1 MALDFLTL
9 YIVILLNSLTVSVIW
24 AAIVVSYRS
33 LTAARYWLAGCLLM
47 TLGGAVLAIQGNAGA
62 LAPAVIGNGIVI
74 LGFFQLW
81 VGVRRFFGEAGR
93 QDVAVICTLISVVMM
108 LVFHDNDRARSVV
121 YSAGQSVPML
131 LGIIF
136 VMTRRQYAIGR
147 YIAAFAMA
155 VGFIGHVST
164 ITSNALVM
172 AGHLDFAVFYQ
183 IASYNLLCVI
193 FSGVVWNF
201 GLAVMTIERL
211 RSEVAELADRDEL
224 TGLANRRKL
233 NERLAQEQVRSKS
246 TGRRYALMVID
257 FDEFKEI
264 NDAHG
269 HAAGDAALVHFAG
282 VASTALRDGDL
293 LARHGGDE
301 FCALLPE
308 TDAEAAMVVAKRIQ
322 AELNASPLHWR
333 DRRIPLQVSIGVAD
347 GPNSDAET
355 YTTVLA
361 RADSA
366 LYRVKSEGRN
376 GVAVFDAG
384 AKRQPLRVV
393 RTRS

>member
-24 AAIVVSYRS
+24 GAIALSYRS
-33 LTAARYWLAGCLLM
+33 LAAARYWLAGCLLT
-47 TLGGAVLAIQGNAGA
+47 TLGGAVLATQGNAGA

-74 LGFFQLW
+74 LGFFQFW
-81 VGVRRFFGEAGR
+81 VGVRRFYGEAAR
-93 QDVAVICTLISVVMM
+93 QDVALICTLISVVMM
-108 LVFHDNDRARSVV
+108 MVFHDNDRARSVV
-121 YSAGQSVPML
+121 YSVGQSVPMM
-131 LGIIF
+131 LGIVF
-136 VMTRRQYAIGR
+136 VMTRREYAVGR
-147 YIAAFAMA
+147 YIAAFAMG

-201 GLAVMTIERL
+201 GFAVMTIERL
-211 RSEVAELADRDEL
+211 RSEVAELADKDEL

-233 NERLAQEQVRSKS
+233 NERLAQEQVRSQS
-246 TGRRYALMVID
+246 TGRPYALMVID
-257 FDEFKEI
+257 FDEFKDI

-282 VASTALRDGDL
+282 VAGAAMREGDL
-293 LARHGGDE
+293 LARQGGDE

-308 TDAEAAMVVAKRIQ
+308 ADAAAAAQLAKRIL
-322 AELNASPLHWR
+322 ADLAASPLHWR
-333 DRRIPLQVSIGVAD
+333 DRRLALRVSIGVAD
-347 GPNSDAET
+347 GPSSATET
-355 YTTVLA
+355 YSSVLA
-361 RADSA
+361 KADSA

-376 GVAVFDAG
+376 GVAVFEPG
-384 AKRQPLRVV
+384 RKPLRVV
-393 RTRS
+393 RSRS

>member
-24 AAIVVSYRS
+24 GAIVLSYRS
-33 LTAARYWLAGCLLM
+33 LVAARYWLAGCLLM

-131 LGIIF
+131 LGIVF
-136 VMTRRQYAIGR
+136 VMTRREYAFGR

-172 AGHLDFAVFYQ
+172 AGHLDFTVFYQ

-233 NERLAQEQVRSKS
+233 NERLAQEQVRSQS
-246 TGRRYALMVID
+246 TGRPYALMIID
-257 FDEFKEI
+257 FDEFKTI

-269 HAAGDAALVHFAG
+269 HAAGDAALVHFADI
-282 VASTALRDGDL
+282 ASAVMREGDL
-293 LARHGGDE
+293 LARQGGDE

-308 TDAEAAMVVAKRIQ
+308 TGAAAAAQLAKRIM
-322 AELNASPLHWR
+322 ADLAASPLRWR
-333 DRRIPLQVSIGVAD
+333 DRRVALRVSIGVAD
-347 GPNSDAET
+347 GPSSATET
-355 YTTVLA
+355 YASVLA
-361 RADSA
+361 KADSA
-366 LYRVKSEGRN
+366 LYRVKSEGRD
-376 GVAVFDAG
+376 GVAVFEADAG
-384 AKRQPLRVV
+384 RRPLHVV
-393 RTRS
+393 RSRS